1 MMGITQKVAREF
13 REAVRDRGLV
23 YFNKGRVAIT
33 ASSPGEVVARV
44 RGTDKYKV
52 RVRLRG
58 IKLIA
63 SCSCPYSGSN
73 GGAPCKHLWATVL
86 AVDARGLLPS
96 APTRPLRLVTEP
108 APGQSRRPPGPDG
121 PPAPYGREN
130 QGPGPGPGV
139 GPGPGSEPGSYPPSH
154 AGGPRSNPP
163 YEPNQ
168 RSRPAGPPG
177 RPDPYSAPGP
187 RSGTGYGPGPNQ
199 GYGPGGGNGR
209 GAYPGSGS
217 GSGANAGSG
226 PAPNYGPN
234 GNYGG
239 RGPAGNGTGNG
250 YRPERGESA
259 NRGDRSN
266 RGTNPPPDYRPKP
279 TDYSP
284 GGGYGPPPNLG
295 GYGPP
300 PHYRPDRD
308 YGPSGDYRNDNR
320 DRDYRAN
327 SGYGPNTGGDYPPR
341 DRPPAGNYPPE
352 RGYGPNRVPPG
363 LPPDGSAKRPNQA
376 NRDRDRD
383 PRGATGPNA
392 AYPGGPPRNRDRD
405 GAPAP
410 APQPPRYPNPQGQ
423 RPGPSTGQRPGPN
436 QGQRP
441 GPNPAQEARMR
452 SGPGANTGQ
461 RPPGP
466 GAGNAAR
473 PRQLPPSSAAGPYPR
488 GVNGAA
494 GAYRPAPGASPASG
508 PSGRPGPPGPPNQ
521 ARERRGRGVTGHD
534 GPEGNIHPQ
543 HAKAQARAAR
553 EARLAALAQQK
564 AKRLLAYVLDIP
576 ATLAANQVVID
587 LTRRAR
593 RPNGDWGPL
602 KPWWHT
608 PNLPV
613 VRYDPEDR
621 DLLTELVAAQNT
633 TAVAAVP
640 SKPDGHGEAAGT
652 RRFLLRG
659 DAQAGILEQL
669 ARSGRLRLRRT
680 DGEEDPPTVRW
691 DDQGPWRFGLDVKCD
706 PTGKRWTWRGVL
718 RRPDGRGGT
727 DKMDLAEPMAVLPS
741 LIVQGV
747 GKVAPFDD
755 LGLNEWVAKLRQEK
769 EVAYPDSA
777 AQDDAFEKLLP
788 TFKQPARE
796 LIESETVK
804 FQEPTDLPQPC
815 LTLRTPRQN
824 WGTDRLIA
832 ELGFD
837 YSGAYVPIIR
847 GGNLAVRTDLNL
859 VIHRQVALEQAAGI
873 QLYELGFKDAKD
885 HLLDPGSLEIPA
897 KRVPQVTKELVS
909 AGWRV
914 EAEGKLIRPAGEF
927 KLAVTTGIDWFELGG
942 QVDFGGQSVALPDL
956 LAAARQGETMVT
968 LGDGS
973 MGMLPEDWLKKYG
986 MLADLGIGDEA
997 EGGSLR
1003 FGKAQ
1008 AGLLD
1013 ALLASQPEIKLD
1025 IGFGKVRQNLPR
1037 FEGVIPK
1044 EAPPGFRGELR
1055 PYQCEGLGWL
1065 EYLQKFDFGGI
1076 LADDM
1081 GLGKTVQVLA
1091 LLQSRRARR
1100 QSKGPSLIVVP
1111 RSLVFNWVQEAEK
1124 FCPRLRVLDY
1134 TGTGRHA
1141 TRDDFG
1147 DYDLIVTTYGTLR
1160 TDIVDL
1166 SAILFDYVI
1175 LDEAQAIKNAD
1186 SQAAKAARL
1195 LQGRHRL
1202 AMSGTPIEN
1211 HLGELWS
1218 IFEFLNPGMLGTAS
1232 VFKKH
1237 AAGASAA
1244 DEGARSLLAR
1254 ALRPF
1259 ILRRT
1264 KKQVVD
1270 DLPDKVEQTLFCDLE
1285 PPQRQMY
1292 EDLKAHY
1299 RQALLRKET
1308 PELGRSKIEVLE
1320 ALLRLRQAAC
1330 HPGLID
1336 PDRAGDPSAKLD
1348 MLMPQLAEVAEEGHK
1363 ILVFSQFTKFLG
1375 LVRDRLDA
1383 DGIKYEYL
1391 DGRTRNRAERV
1402 ESFQNDPTIPLFLI
1416 SLKAGGLGL
1425 NLTSADYVYLLDPWW
1440 NPAVE
1445 AQAID
1450 RSHRIGQTQ
1459 QVFAYRLIAKDTVE
1473 QKILEL
1479 QQKKRDLADAILD
1492 ENRNVIGTLTRDD
1505 LEFLLS

>member
-1 MMGITQKVAREF
+1 M
-13 REAVRDRGLV
+13 
-23 YFNKGRVAIT
+23 
-33 ASSPGEVVARV
+33 
-44 RGTDKYKV
+44 
-52 RVRLRG
+52 
-58 IKLIA
+58 
-63 SCSCPYSGSN
+63 
-73 GGAPCKHLWATVL
+73 
-86 AVDARGLLPS
+86 
-96 APTRPLRLVTEP
+96 
-108 APGQSRRPPGPDG
+108 PP
-121 PPAPYGREN
+121 
-130 QGPGPGPGV
+130 
-139 GPGPGSEPGSYPPSH
+139 
-154 AGGPRSNPP
+154 
-163 YEPNQ
+163 
-168 RSRPAGPPG
+168 
-177 RPDPYSAPGP
+177 
-187 RSGTGYGPGPNQ
+187 
-199 GYGPGGGNGR
+199 GPGGG
-209 GAYPGSGS
+209 
-217 GSGANAGSG
+217 
-226 PAPNYGPN
+226 
-234 GNYGG
+234 
-239 RGPAGNGTGNG
+239 
-250 YRPERGESA
+250 
-259 NRGDRSN
+259 
-266 RGTNPPPDYRPKP
+266 
-279 TDYSP
+279 
-284 GGGYGPPPNLG
+284 
-295 GYGPP
+295 
-300 PHYRPDRD
+300 
-308 YGPSGDYRNDNR
+308 
-320 DRDYRAN
+320 
-327 SGYGPNTGGDYPPR
+327 
-341 DRPPAGNYPPE
+341 
-352 RGYGPNRVPPG
+352 
-363 LPPDGSAKRPNQA
+363 
-376 NRDRDRD
+376 
-383 PRGATGPNA
+383 
-392 AYPGGPPRNRDRD
+392 
-405 GAPAP
+405 
-410 APQPPRYPNPQGQ
+410 
-423 RPGPSTGQRPGPN
+423 
-436 QGQRP
+436 
-441 GPNPAQEARMR
+441 
-452 SGPGANTGQ
+452 
-461 RPPGP
+461 
-466 GAGNAAR
+466 
-473 PRQLPPSSAAGPYPR
+473 
-488 GVNGAA
+488 
-494 GAYRPAPGASPASG
+494 
-508 PSGRPGPPGPPNQ
+508 PNQ
-521 ARERRGRGVTGHD
+521 ARERRGRGAV
-534 GPEGNIHPQ
+534 GPDKYAGGNIHPQ
-543 HAKAQARAAR
+543 QAKAQARAAR
-553 EARLAALAQQK
+553 EARLALLAQQK

-576 ATLAANQVVID
+576 ATLAAGHVVID

-608 PNLPV
+608 PNLPA

-621 DLLTELVAAQNT
+621 ELLVELVQAQNT
-633 TAVAAVP
+633 SVATASGKGEA
-640 SKPDGHGEAAGT
+640 HGEAAGT
-652 RRFLLRG
+652 RRFVLKSDL
-659 DAQAGILEQL
+659 QASAVERL
-669 ARSGRLRLRRT
+669 AKSGRLRLRRT
-680 DGEEDPPTVRW
+680 EGEEDPPTVKW
-691 DDQGPWRFGLDVKCD
+691 DDQGIWRFGLDVKCD

-718 RRPDGRGGT
+718 RRPDGRGGL

-747 GKVAPFDD
+747 GKVAQFDD
-755 LGLNEWVAKLRQEK
+755 LGLPETVARIRSEK
-769 EVAYPDSA
+769 EIAFPDSA
-777 AQDDAFEKLLP
+777 AQDEEFGKLLLR
-788 TFKQPARE
+788 FKQPAND
-796 LIESETVK
+796 LIESETLRLD
-804 FQEPTDLPQPC
+804 EPTETPRPC

-837 YSGAYVPIIR
+837 YSGAYIPIIR
-847 GGNLAVRTDLNL
+847 LGDLQVRTDLNL
-859 VIHRQVALEQAAGI
+859 VIRRQVALEQAAGI
-873 QLYELGFKDAKD
+873 QLYELGFKDTKD

-897 KRVPQVTKELVS
+897 KRVPQVTRELVS

-914 EAEGKLIRPAGEF
+914 EAEGILIRPAGEF

-968 LGDGS
+968 LGDGT

-986 MLADLGIGDEA
+986 MLAELGVGDETGA
-997 EGGSLR
+997 LR

-1025 IGFGKVRQNLPR
+1025 IGFGKVRQALPR

-1141 TRDDFG
+1141 TREDFP

-1166 SAILFDYVI
+1166 SQILFDYVI

-1195 LQGRHRL
+1195 LHGRHRL

-1237 AAGASAA
+1237 ASGASAA

-1264 KKQVVD
+1264 KKQVVE

-1285 PPQRQMY
+1285 PAQRQIY
-1292 EDLKAHY
+1292 EELKAHY

-1308 PELGRSKIEVLE
+1308 TELGRSKIEVLE

-1336 PDRAGDPSAKLD
+1336 PERAGDPSAKLD

-1375 LVRDRLDA
+1375 AGPRPARRRGDQVRVPRRSDPQPRRA
-1383 DGIKYEYL
+1383 
-1391 DGRTRNRAERV
+1391 GRELPETTRASR
-1402 ESFQNDPTIPLFLI
+1402 SF
-1416 SLKAGGLGL
+1416 
-1425 NLTSADYVYLLDPWW
+1425 
-1440 NPAVE
+1440 
-1445 AQAID
+1445 
-1450 RSHRIGQTQ
+1450 
-1459 QVFAYRLIAKDTVE
+1459 
-1473 QKILEL
+1473 
-1479 QQKKRDLADAILD
+1479 
-1492 ENRNVIGTLTRDD
+1492 
-1505 LEFLLS
+1505 

>member
-1 MMGITQKVAREF
+1 MG
-13 REAVRDRGLV
+13 
-23 YFNKGRVAIT
+23 N
-33 ASSPGEVVARV
+33 
-44 RGTDKYKV
+44 
-52 RVRLRG
+52 
-58 IKLIA
+58 
-63 SCSCPYSGSN
+63 
-73 GGAPCKHLWATVL
+73 
-86 AVDARGLLPS
+86 
-96 APTRPLRLVTEP
+96 
-108 APGQSRRPPGPDG
+108 
-121 PPAPYGREN
+121 
-130 QGPGPGPGV
+130 
-139 GPGPGSEPGSYPPSH
+139 
-154 AGGPRSNPP
+154 
-163 YEPNQ
+163 
-168 RSRPAGPPG
+168 
-177 RPDPYSAPGP
+177 
-187 RSGTGYGPGPNQ
+187 
-199 GYGPGGGNGR
+199 
-209 GAYPGSGS
+209 
-217 GSGANAGSG
+217 
-226 PAPNYGPN
+226 
-234 GNYGG
+234 
-239 RGPAGNGTGNG
+239 
-250 YRPERGESA
+250 
-259 NRGDRSN
+259 
-266 RGTNPPPDYRPKP
+266 
-279 TDYSP
+279 
-284 GGGYGPPPNLG
+284 
-295 GYGPP
+295 
-300 PHYRPDRD
+300 
-308 YGPSGDYRNDNR
+308 
-320 DRDYRAN
+320 
-327 SGYGPNTGGDYPPR
+327 
-341 DRPPAGNYPPE
+341 
-352 RGYGPNRVPPG
+352 
-363 LPPDGSAKRPNQA
+363 
-376 NRDRDRD
+376 
-383 PRGATGPNA
+383 
-392 AYPGGPPRNRDRD
+392 
-405 GAPAP
+405 
-410 APQPPRYPNPQGQ
+410 
-423 RPGPSTGQRPGPN
+423 
-436 QGQRP
+436 
-441 GPNPAQEARMR
+441 
-452 SGPGANTGQ
+452 
-461 RPPGP
+461 
-466 GAGNAAR
+466 
-473 PRQLPPSSAAGPYPR
+473 
-488 GVNGAA
+488 
-494 GAYRPAPGASPASG
+494 
-508 PSGRPGPPGPPNQ
+508 
-521 ARERRGRGVTGHD
+521 
-534 GPEGNIHPQ
+534 GPEGASGNLHPR

-553 EARLAALAQQK
+553 EVRAAALAQQK

-576 ATLAANQVVID
+576 ATLAAGQVVID

-621 DLLTELVAAQNT
+621 DLLAELVAGQNL
-633 TAVAAVP
+633 AATP
-640 SKPDGHGEAAGT
+640 AGKADGHGEAAGC
-652 RRFLLRG
+652 RRFVLRG
-659 DAQAGILEQL
+659 DSQAGVVERL
-669 ARSGRLRLRRT
+669 AKSGRLRLRRT
-680 DGEEDPPTVRW
+680 DGEEDPPTVKW
-691 DDQGPWRFGLDVKCD
+691 DDLGTWRFGLDVKSD
-706 PTGKRWTWRGVL
+706 PTGKRWSWRGIL

-727 DKMDLAEPMAVLPS
+727 DKMDLAEPMAVLPA

-747 GKVAPFDD
+747 GKVAEFND
-755 LGLNEWVAKLRQEK
+755 LGLDKLVAELRQIK
-769 EVAYPDSA
+769 EIAYPDA
-777 AQDDAFEKLLP
+777 ASQDEAFEKLFP
-788 TFKQPARE
+788 TFNHPAGE
-796 LIESETVK
+796 LVESETIQ
-804 FQEPTDLPQPC
+804 FTEPDAIPQPC

-837 YSGAYVPIIR
+837 YSGAYIPIIR
-847 GGNLAVRTDLNL
+847 AGSLAVRTDLNL

-914 EAEGKLIRPAGEF
+914 EAEGILIRPAGEF

-986 MLADLGIGDEA
+986 MLAELGIGDESDC
-997 EGGSLR
+997 GLLR

-1037 FEGVIPK
+1037 FEGVIAK

-1055 PYQCEGLGWL
+1055 PYQREGLGWL

-1081 GLGKTVQVLA
+1081 GLGKTVQVLS

-1111 RSLVFNWVQEAEK
+1111 RSLVFNWIQEAEK

-1141 TRDDFG
+1141 TRENFP

-1166 SAILFDYVI
+1166 SQILFDYVI

-1186 SQAAKAARL
+1186 SQAAKASRL
-1195 LQGRHRL
+1195 LHGRHRL

-1237 AAGASAA
+1237 ASGASAA

-1285 PPQRQMY
+1285 PAQRQMY
-1292 EDLKAHY
+1292 EELKAHY

-1308 PELGRSKIEVLE
+1308 TEVGGRSKIEVLE

-1336 PDRAGDPSAKLD
+1336 PERSGDASAKLD

-1383 DGIKYEYL
+1383 DGIRYEYL

-1402 ESFQNDPTIPLFLI
+1402 ESFQNNPDIPLFLI

-1450 RSHRIGQTQ
+1450 RSHRIGQVN
-1459 QVFAYRLIAKDTVE
+1459 QVFAYRLIARDTVE

>member
-1 MMGITQKVAREF
+1 MGITQKVAREF

-44 RGTDKYKV
+44 RGTEKYKV

-108 APGQSRRPPGPDG
+108 APGQTRRPLGAEGPGP
-121 PPAPYGREN
+121 PPPYGREGPGQNSEPN
-130 QGPGPGPGV
+130 QYPPPYAGGQRSYSPSEPGPGPGP
-139 GPGPGSEPGSYPPSH
+139 
-154 AGGPRSNPP
+154 RSNSGP
-163 YEPNQ
+163 
-168 RSRPAGPPG
+168 SRPNS
-177 RPDPYSAPGP
+177 RPDSSPPRGPAP
-187 RSGTGYGPGPNQ
+187 GYGPGPSQ
-199 GYGPGGGNGR
+199 GYGRSNGAGNGR
-209 GAYPGSGS
+209 GTYPG
-217 GSGANAGSG
+217 AGPG
-226 PAPNYGPN
+226 PDPGPPPNYGSN
-234 GNYGG
+234 GNYGN
-239 RGPAGNGTGNG
+239 RGPGGNGTGNNNG
-250 YRPERGESA
+250 SRPERGEPA
-259 NRGDRSN
+259 HRGDRGQ
-266 RGTNPPPDYRPKP
+266 RGANPPPDYRPGP
-279 TDYSP
+279 RDHPP
-284 GGGYGPPPNLG
+284 GAGYGPNPNPNLG

-300 PHYRPDRD
+300 PNYRPDRD
-308 YGPSGDYRNDNR
+308 YGSNG
-320 DRDYRAN
+320 DYRAN
-327 SGYGPNTGGDYPPR
+327 QGYGPNPGSDYPPR
-341 DRPPAGNYPPE
+341 DRPPYPPE

-363 LPPDGSAKRPNQA
+363 LPPTGAPRRPNHPNRDPSA
-376 NRDRDRD
+376 GAGPNSSYPGAPRNRDRDRD
-383 PRGATGPNA
+383 G
-392 AYPGGPPRNRDRD
+392 
-405 GAPAP
+405 PAP
-410 APQPPRYPNPQGQ
+410 PPTQPPRYPNPNQEQQ
-423 RPGPSTGQRPGPN
+423 RPGPNTGQRSGPNTGQRPGPY
-436 QGQRP
+436 
-441 GPNPAQEARMR
+441 PAPDARMR
-452 SGPGANTGQ
+452 SGPGVGNGQ
-461 RPPGP
+461 RPTGP

-473 PRQLPPSSAAGPYPR
+473 PRQLPPGGAGPYPR
-488 GVNGAA
+488 GVNGP
-494 GAYRPAPGASPASG
+494 GAYRPAPGAGPAMG
-508 PSGRPGPPGPPNQ
+508 PSGRPLPPGPPPHQ
-521 ARERRGRGVTGHD
+521 ARERRGRGVVGPD

-576 ATLAANQVVID
+576 ATLAAGQVVID

-621 DLLTELVAAQNT
+621 ELLTELVAAQNSSAPT
-633 TAVAAVP
+633 TPTKA
-640 SKPDGHGEAAGT
+640 DGHGEAAGT
-652 RRFLLRG
+652 RRFVLRT
-659 DAQAGILEQL
+659 DAQAKIVELL
-669 ARSGRLRLRRT
+669 AQSNRLRLRRT

-691 DDQGPWRFGLDVKCD
+691 DDQGPWRFGLDVKSD

-718 RRPDGRGGT
+718 RRPDGRGGV

-769 EVAYPDSA
+769 EVAYPDSS
-777 AQDDAFEKLLP
+777 AQDEAFEKLLP
-788 TFKQPARE
+788 TFNQPACE

-837 YSGAYVPIIR
+837 YSGAYIPIIR
-847 GGNLAVRTDLNL
+847 GGSLAVRTDLNL

-942 QVDFGGQSVALPDL
+942 QVDFGGQSVGLPDL

-997 EGGSLR
+997 DGGTLR

-1037 FEGVIPK
+1037 FEGVIAK

-1055 PYQCEGLGWL
+1055 PYQREGLGWL

-1141 TRDDFG
+1141 TRDDFA

-1160 TDIVDL
+1160 TDIVEL

-1195 LQGRHRL
+1195 LHGRHRL

-1237 AAGASAA
+1237 ASGASAA

-1264 KKQVVD
+1264 KKQVVE
-1270 DLPDKVEQTLFCDLE
+1270 DLPDKVEQTLFCDLD

-1299 RQALLRKET
+1299 RQALLRKES

-1336 PDRAGDPSAKLD
+1336 PDRSGDPSAKLD

-1363 ILVFSQFTKFLG
+1363 ILVFSQFTSFLS

-1383 DGIKYEYL
+1383 EGIKYEYL

-1402 ESFQNDPTIPLFLI
+1402 ESFQNDPSIPLFLI

-1459 QVFAYRLIAKDTVE
+1459 QVFAYRLIARDTVE

>member
-1 MMGITQKVAREF
+1 MMGITQKVGREF
-13 REAVRDRGLV
+13 RESVRERGLD
-23 YFNKGRVAIT
+23 YFNKGRVTIT
-33 ASSPGEVVARV
+33 ASSAGEVVARV
-44 RGTDKYKV
+44 RGTEKYKV

-58 IKLIA
+58 IKLIT
-63 SCSCPYSGSN
+63 SCSCPYAASN
-73 GGAPCKHLWATVL
+73 NGAPCKHIWGTVL

-96 APTRPLRLVTEP
+96 APARPLRLITEP
-108 APGQSRRPPGPDG
+108 PPNQPRRVDGLDGPLPSYGAPEFGQEQGRPHAPTRPGPAYDNG
-121 PPAPYGREN
+121 PRSGPNGYPGPNSRPDPYPPARKSGPGPNSNSPAPYGATGRANGANPPNYGPPRDSNGRNPSGNNGRGDRGDTGPRDEPGSRGANPPAPYR
-130 QGPGPGPGV
+130 
-139 GPGPGSEPGSYPPSH
+139 
-154 AGGPRSNPP
+154 P
-163 YEPNQ
+163 YEGYD
-168 RSRPAGPPG
+168 A
-177 RPDPYSAPGP
+177 AP
-187 RSGTGYGPGPNQ
+187 
-199 GYGPGGGNGR
+199 
-209 GAYPGSGS
+209 
-217 GSGANAGSG
+217 
-226 PAPNYGPN
+226 
-234 GNYGG
+234 
-239 RGPAGNGTGNG
+239 
-250 YRPERGESA
+250 
-259 NRGDRSN
+259 
-266 RGTNPPPDYRPKP
+266 
-279 TDYSP
+279 
-284 GGGYGPPPNLG
+284 GGYGSPPNLG
-295 GYGPP
+295 YGAGPDQGMNRGPNQPP
-300 PHYRPDRD
+300 TNYRPDRPRD
-308 YGPSGDYRNDNR
+308 YPANPGERSDRPR
-320 DRDYRAN
+320 DRDRDRDR
-327 SGYGPNTGGDYPPR
+327 SQGTQPPGYGPNVPGEYGPR
-341 DRPPAGNYPPE
+341 DIPRGANGRGNGNSNSNGSYPPE
-352 RGYGPNRVPPG
+352 RGHGPNRVPPG
-363 LPPDGSAKRPNQA
+363 LPPQ
-376 NRDRDRD
+376 
-383 PRGATGPNA
+383 
-392 AYPGGPPRNRDRD
+392 GPPRRGSGPNS
-405 GAPAP
+405 APP
-410 APQPPRYPNPQGQ
+410 SGPPRGRDSNGHAYPPQQ
-423 RPGPSTGQRPGPN
+423 PGTRYPGPN
-436 QGQRP
+436 QGGRAGAEARGQRP
-441 GPNPAQEARMR
+441 GPNPPPPGVNGR
-452 SGPGANTGQ
+452 GPGEGKPRHPTGPGPNQ
-461 RPPGP
+461 RAASPPG
-466 GAGNAAR
+466 GGSAR
-473 PRQLPPSSAAGPYPR
+473 PRQLPPNGAGPYPR
-488 GVNGAA
+488 GVA
-494 GAYRPAPGASPASG
+494 GPGPGPGPDPYRPATG
-508 PSGRPGPPGPPNQ
+508 GPPGRSPLPPPPHG
-521 ARERRGRGVTGHD
+521 ARERRGRGASGNHD
-534 GPEGNIHPQ
+534 GAPSNIYPRE
-543 HAKAQARAAR
+543 AKAQARAAR
-553 EARLAALAQQK
+553 EARIAALAQQK

-576 ATLAANQVVID
+576 ATLAAGQVVID

-621 DLLTELVAAQNT
+621 DLLAEIIAGQNP
-633 TAVAAVP
+633 TATP
-640 SKPDGHGEAAGT
+640 TSKAEGHGEAAGN
-652 RRFLLRG
+652 RRFVLRS
-659 DAQAGILEQL
+659 DAQAKVVELL
-669 ARSGRLRLRRT
+669 AKSNRLRLRRT
-680 DGEEDPPTVRW
+680 DGEEDPPTVKW
-691 DDQGPWRFGLDVKCD
+691 DDQGTWRFGLDVKCD

-718 RRPDGRGGT
+718 RRPDGRGGV

-747 GKVAPFDD
+747 GKVAAFDD
-755 LGLNEWVAKLRQEK
+755 LGLDKKVAELRQIK
-769 EVAYPDSA
+769 ELAYPDSA
-777 AQDDAFEKLLP
+777 AQDEAFEKLLP
-788 TFKQPARE
+788 EFKPPAAE
-796 LIESETVK
+796 LIESETVR
-804 FQEPTDLPQPC
+804 FTEPTALPQPC

-837 YSGAYVPIIR
+837 YSGAYIPIIR
-847 GGNLAVRTDLNL
+847 KGDLAVRTDLNL
-859 VIHRQVALEQAAGI
+859 VVHRQVAMEQAAGI

-897 KRVPQVTKELVS
+897 KRVPSVTKELVS

-914 EAEGKLIRPAGEF
+914 EAEGVLIRPAGEF

-942 QVDFGGQSVALPDL
+942 QVDFGGQTVALPDL
-956 LAAARQGETMVT
+956 LAAARRGETMVT

-986 MLADLGIGDEA
+986 MLADLGVGEDG
-997 EGGSLR
+997 EGGALR

-1037 FEGVIPK
+1037 FEGVIAK

-1055 PYQCEGLGWL
+1055 PYQREGLGWL

-1081 GLGKTVQVLA
+1081 GLGKTVQVLS

-1111 RSLVFNWVQEAEK
+1111 RSLVFNWIAEAEK

-1141 TRDDFG
+1141 TREDFP

-1166 SAILFDYVI
+1166 SQILFDYVI

-1186 SQAAKAARL
+1186 SQAAKASRL
-1195 LQGRHRL
+1195 LHGRHRL

-1237 AAGASAA
+1237 ASGASAA

-1264 KKQVVD
+1264 KKQVVE

-1285 PPQRQMY
+1285 PAQRQIY
-1292 EDLKAHY
+1292 EELKAHY
-1299 RQALLRKET
+1299 RQALLRKEVS
-1308 PELGRSKIEVLE
+1308 ELGGRGKIEVLE

-1336 PDRAGDPSAKLD
+1336 PERSGDASAKLD

-1383 DGIKYEYL
+1383 DGIRYEYL

-1402 ESFQNDPTIPLFLI
+1402 ESFQTNPDIPLFLI

-1450 RSHRIGQTQ
+1450 RSHRIGQVN
-1459 QVFAYRLIAKDTVE
+1459 QVFAYRLIARDTVE